1 MIALR
6 QRARHGREV
15 AAAIGGRLCIAA
27 LFGLAAVARAQAPDQ
42 EPDDGRRVVAG
53 RVVQPVG
60 DTLRGVAGVWVVLH
74 RVASDTAGPVDSV
87 RSGAQGAY
95 RIPYRQFGDE
105 RTIYFVSAH
114 HHGIAYFS
122 PPIPPAGASEDEAEL
137 IVYDTASVG
146 IPLAVQGRHIVV
158 SSVGEDGMRRVVEVY
173 ELANQSDRTLVS
185 PDDEQPTWSGRIPAG
200 ATGVRIGEGDVPQE
214 AVRVEHGE
222 LHVVAPMAPGLK
234 QFSLAYQVP
243 SDAFPLRIALDSAVA
258 TLEVLLEDPAVRV
271 DGAGL
276 SPSPSVMVEGR
287 EFRRLEA
294 TNVAAGSEIRV
305 LLPALAQS
313 RRTMYVAV
321 VLVVIMAAMLIALAR
336 TFSRRGAGIGVSP
349 AGVPPV
355 PRSADALAQEIA
367 GLDREFER
375 TPAEDREMREK
386 FIARRAALKNA
397 LARALAA
404 GERPQ

>member
-1 MIALR
+1 MIASR
-6 QRARHGREV
+6 QRAPRGREV
-15 AAAIGGRLCIAA
+15 AAAVGGRLCIAVLLGFA
-27 LFGLAAVARAQAPDQ
+27 TMAQAQSPDLQ
-42 EPDDGRRVVAG
+42 PDDGPRVIAG
-53 RVVQPVG
+53 RVVQPAG
-60 DTLRGVAGVWVVLH
+60 DTLRGVAGVWIVLH
-74 RVASDTAGPVDSV
+74 RVASDTAGPVDST
-87 RSGAQGAY
+87 RSGAAGAY
-95 RIPYRQFGDE
+95 RIPYRQVGDQ

-137 IVYDTASVG
+137 IVYDTASSG
-146 IPLAVQGRHIVV
+146 IPLAVAGRHIVV
-158 SSVGEDGMRRVVEVY
+158 SSAGEDGSRRVVEVY
-173 ELANQSDRTLVS
+173 ELANQSDRTLIS

-200 ATGVRIGEGDVPQE
+200 ATGFRIGEGDVPQE
-214 AVRVEHGE
+214 AVRVEHGQ

-243 SDAFPLRIALDSAVA
+243 ADAFPLRIALDSAVA

-271 DGAGL
+271 EGAGL
-276 SPSPSVMVEGR
+276 SASPSVTVEGQ
-287 EFRRLEA
+287 ELRRFEA

-336 TFSRRGAGIGVSP
+336 SFSRRGAGIGVSP
-349 AGVPPV
+349 AGMPPV
-355 PRSADALAQEIA
+355 PRSADVLAREIA
-367 GLDREFER
+367 ALDREFER
-375 TPAEDREMREK
+375 TPADDREMREK
-386 FIARRAALKNA
+386 FIARRAALKSA
-397 LARALAA
+397 LARALAD